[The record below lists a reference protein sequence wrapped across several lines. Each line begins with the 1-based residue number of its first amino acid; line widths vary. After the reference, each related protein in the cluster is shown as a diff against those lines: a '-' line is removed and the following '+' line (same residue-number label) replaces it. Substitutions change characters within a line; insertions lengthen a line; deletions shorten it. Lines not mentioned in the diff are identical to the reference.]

1 MERRAMSS
9 PLEPIFESADPPV
22 PAAFRTQFLHS
33 VDDVSRIVLEGTLH
47 RVWHRPAWLR
57 PLFTFLGRLHI
68 LVPDAGYE
76 IPTTLEVITN
86 RLPDGRP
93 SHVWLRT
100 MHFPTVRH
108 FPTTIVYDAARD
120 RVVDLVGPRNAL
132 HMVWR
137 AKFRPPD
144 TFTLDTDACGIY
156 LLGRVR
162 WLPEWLWPWLL
173 GTVRFV
179 QRAASV
185 NGKQVDIELV
195 IRHPLLG
202 DVFGYDGTF
211 LVRRYEN

>member
-1 MERRAMSS
+1 MFS
-9 PLEPIFESADPPV
+9 PLEPIFEAADAPV
-22 PAAFRTQFLHS
+22 PAAFRAQFLHS
-33 VDDVSRIVLEGTLH
+33 VEDPTKIVLEGTLH

-57 PLFTFLGRLHI
+57 PLFLILGRLHI
-68 LVPDAGYE
+68 LVPDTGLE

-93 SHVWLRT
+93 TYTWLRT
-100 MHFPTVRH
+100 MHFRTVRH
-108 FPTTIVYDAARD
+108 FPTTIVYEAGR
-120 RVVDLVGPRNAL
+120 RQVVDLVGPRNAL

-144 TFTLDTDACGIY
+144 TFTLDTDACGID

-162 WLPEWLWPWLL
+162 WLPQWFWPWLL

-179 QRAASV
+179 QRAASLDGNRV
-185 NGKQVDIELV
+185 GIEIV
-195 IRHPLLG
+195 IRHPLFG